1 LRFRLS
7 LDTRLDA
14 LLDASNSTKRYPVR
28 TVRTVRTF
36 PGNLSKRV
44 VAWKKRS
51 KRICKPGFVC
61 REAVLQRSPDAT
73 IISLGRRLLAGS
85 SSLPG
90 GRTDRTDPRRRAG
103 RSHARRLPPVRPCS
117 PRGLPSRRV
126 APPLVSS
133 YLTISPLPRRD
144 DEDIRRRAFGGM
156 LSVALSRT
164 LRSVG
169 VTHHGALWSPDFPP
183 AAPLR
188 SLGDRGSKR
197 PAIVQFASSGVQ
209 CKPAGLPA

>member
-1 LRFRLS
+1 MPSRGQGNRLVS
-7 LDTRLDA
+7 DRGCA
-14 LLDASNSTKRYPVR
+14 P
-28 TVRTVRTF
+28 
-36 PGNLSKRV
+36 PECEIP
-44 VAWKKRS
+44 KKRP
-51 KRICKPGFVC
+51 KRTCKPGFV
-61 REAVLQRSPDAT
+61 RPKAVFQQPCDAT

-103 RSHARRLPPVRPCS
+103 RSHTRRLPPVRPCS
-117 PRGLPSRRV
+117 PWGLPSRRV

-144 DEDIRRRAFGGM
+144 DEKIRRRAFGGM

-169 VTHHGALWSPDFPP
+169 VTHHGALRSPDFPP
-183 AAPLR
+183 AAAASNPGGSR
-188 SLGDRGSKR
+188 QPATGDRPIR
-197 PAIVQFASSGVQ
+197 FERLTV
-209 CKPAGLPA
+209 